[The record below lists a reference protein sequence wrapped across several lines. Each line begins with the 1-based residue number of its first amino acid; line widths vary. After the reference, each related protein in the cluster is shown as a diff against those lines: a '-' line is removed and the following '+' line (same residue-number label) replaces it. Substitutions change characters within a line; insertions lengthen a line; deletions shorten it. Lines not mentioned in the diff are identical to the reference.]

1 MTKGTDVK
9 DKSLGLSVSACAAYA
24 GVLCAVF
31 GGVIA
36 VLVHYRV
43 RDPFWMGVAFM
54 VLAVVG
60 FAALGVLRF
69 VVKKYRRLSVMLAAA
84 CWTLT
89 FWSLIDSVIVPLV
102 RESSGAPFM
111 AVVRSV
117 FGRWP
122 VMVFLAASLFL
133 AAVLL
138 SPKKSPSAP

>member
-1 MTKGTDVK
+1 MTKGPDVK
-9 DKSLGLSVSACAAYA
+9 DDSLGLSVSACAAYA
-24 GVLCAVF
+24 GILCAVF

-43 RDPFWMGVAFM
+43 RDPFWMGVVFM

-60 FAALGVLRF
+60 FAVLGILWF
-69 VVKKYRRLSVMLAAA
+69 VVRKRRRLAVILAAG

-89 FWSLIDSVIVPLV
+89 AYSLIDSVIVPLV
-102 RESSGAPFM
+102 QETSGAQFM

-122 VMVFLAASLFL
+122 VLMFLAASLFL
-133 AAVLL
+133 AAALL
-138 SPKKSPSAP
+138 SPKKRPSVP